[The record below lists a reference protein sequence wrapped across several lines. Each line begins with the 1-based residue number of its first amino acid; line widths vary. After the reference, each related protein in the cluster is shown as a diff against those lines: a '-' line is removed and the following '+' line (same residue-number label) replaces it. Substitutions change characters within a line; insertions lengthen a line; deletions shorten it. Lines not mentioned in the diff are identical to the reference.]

1 MTAKL
6 PEISYPVP
14 SNKNGHAF
22 SSVEALL
29 SMLGGESSGLY
40 LVGSQGMW
48 HGGIHITDA
57 TIPWCALSTD
67 SEPEKEYCRELY
79 KGEQFIRCM
88 ADGEIVAWRVCRDY
102 ESAAIEWRG
111 EKLFASTSFVLVKHY
126 IQPADNAESGLT
138 FFTLYMNLAPW
149 AAYGQQGR
157 QADRKVAG
165 IQRYYTSAEDMQA
178 GREAGKL
185 NKDTLVTL
193 SDAIV
198 TRSRDRRQFTEVTIT
213 RETKNAAGE
222 TLAAGTKVWTVSDR
236 GSLRAIKSAPVP
248 SWWAKCTPAYTTQ
261 PEGVVNCTSRTD
273 WGYYLSREDVLHNKK
288 AGRLTAGFPLSYE
301 PGNTAQQVIRPGRSP
316 GDAARTF
323 SLVTLGRDKD
333 TLKKGD
339 RVWVVSDGDSLTPV
353 APAASGSEPV
363 FNDVYV
369 PPVPVTVSAGDNLG
383 HMGFYQLPE
392 ENGKRS
398 RYQVHI
404 ECLSMDD
411 MEKFITNPGKAGEDA
426 PVYLTWQTDAPL
438 FDKGEQGMVAGER
451 KTRAS
456 GVLTLANVPGV
467 DAGGNTLTSNQDAA
481 YYQICPEDGWLPAA
495 SVKKVSQYALDELGF
510 VTLNKAPA
518 SFDLIDGVKR
528 PDNVVKGILAQ
539 LYKAAQEE
547 KRITH
552 ALNKYNY
559 QRLLEMTDSNEDG
572 HYSEQEYLQAIHNVS
587 YRDRL
592 YRIIAKH
599 ASEWYYGKDDPLWKN
614 YLDPLTRDAPLW
626 KTYLEAFLDKMTWMK
641 AVSEKG
647 VALGPEPWHMHP
659 IVFLDAISN
668 NQKLIIFPLKVKP
681 KNDINGVWKNYYWA
695 ASLSDSNASQAIF
708 GRNRSG
714 GDRKHAARD
723 LYTEPSTEIVAVC
736 DGVVKSITAYYMG
749 TSQITI
755 EHKTND
761 NRRFFAR
768 YGEVDPDS
776 ITVKVGDK
784 VCQGHIIA
792 KTGLMISP
800 ETNKHPNII
809 PGQTVYMLHFE
820 YYPGDESEPPP
831 NNMSGTPYRRRSD
844 LRDPL
849 EILLEGYEN
858 TFSENANRIDINQL
872 QVSDKGKGF
881 IKGWESFKSKPY
893 NDSEGYCTIGYGHL
907 IARCKCEDIDLPD
920 EFKDGITPARADE
933 LFEERLPTYVNELK
947 RSVTVNLYQHE
958 FDALVSLLF
967 NIGSL
972 RKAPLLKSKLN
983 SGDYAGAADEFLD
996 ITNGDTAGLKIRR
1009 RKEWNL
1015 FNNNVYD
1022 SSH

>member
-6 PEISYPVP
+6 PKISYPVP

-67 SEPEKEYCRELY
+67 SESEKEYCRELY

-111 EKLFASTSFVLVKHY
+111 EKLFATTSFVLVKHY

-236 GSLRAIKSAPVP
+236 GSLRAVKSAPVP

-438 FDKGEQGMVAGER
+438 FDKGEQGMVAGNR

-456 GVLTLANVPGV
+456 GILTLAKIPGV

-481 YYQICPEDGWLPAA
+481 YYQIRPEGGWLPAA

-518 SFDLIDGVKR
+518 SF
-528 PDNVVKGILAQ
+528 
-539 LYKAAQEE
+539 
-547 KRITH
+547 
-552 ALNKYNY
+552 
-559 QRLLEMTDSNEDG
+559 
-572 HYSEQEYLQAIHNVS
+572 
-587 YRDRL
+587 
-592 YRIIAKH
+592 
-599 ASEWYYGKDDPLWKN
+599 
-614 YLDPLTRDAPLW
+614 
-626 KTYLEAFLDKMTWMK
+626 
-641 AVSEKG
+641 
-647 VALGPEPWHMHP
+647 
-659 IVFLDAISN
+659 
-668 NQKLIIFPLKVKP
+668 
-681 KNDINGVWKNYYWA
+681 
-695 ASLSDSNASQAIF
+695 
-708 GRNRSG
+708 
-714 GDRKHAARD
+714 
-723 LYTEPSTEIVAVC
+723 
-736 DGVVKSITAYYMG
+736 
-749 TSQITI
+749 
-755 EHKTND
+755 
-761 NRRFFAR
+761 
-768 YGEVDPDS
+768 
-776 ITVKVGDK
+776 
-784 VCQGHIIA
+784 
-792 KTGLMISP
+792 
-800 ETNKHPNII
+800 
-809 PGQTVYMLHFE
+809 
-820 YYPGDESEPPP
+820 
-831 NNMSGTPYRRRSD
+831 
-844 LRDPL
+844 
-849 EILLEGYEN
+849 
-858 TFSENANRIDINQL
+858 
-872 QVSDKGKGF
+872 
-881 IKGWESFKSKPY
+881 
-893 NDSEGYCTIGYGHL
+893 
-907 IARCKCEDIDLPD
+907 
-920 EFKDGITPARADE
+920 
-933 LFEERLPTYVNELK
+933 
-947 RSVTVNLYQHE
+947 
-958 FDALVSLLF
+958 
-967 NIGSL
+967 
-972 RKAPLLKSKLN
+972 
-983 SGDYAGAADEFLD
+983 
-996 ITNGDTAGLKIRR
+996 
-1009 RKEWNL
+1009 
-1015 FNNNVYD
+1015 
-1022 SSH
+1022 

>member
-6 PEISYPVP
+6 PKISYPVP

-222 TLAAGTKVWTVSDR
+222 TLAAGTKVWMVSDR
-236 GSLRAIKSAPVP
+236 GSLRAVKSAPVP

-301 PGNTAQQVIRPGRSP
+301 PGNTAQQVIRPGRTP

-353 APAASGSEPV
+353 ALAASGSEPV

-369 PPVPVTVSAGDNLG
+369 PPVHVTVSAGDNLG

-456 GVLTLANVPGV
+456 GVLTLAKVPGV

-481 YYQICPEDGWLPAA
+481 YYQIRPEGGWLPAA
-495 SVKKVSQYALDELGF
+495 SVKKVSQYALGELGF

-539 LYKAAQEE
+539 LYKAAKEE

-659 IVFLDAISN
+659 IMFLNSIKKRKS
-668 NQKLIIFPLKVKP
+668 KITREMLRKI
-681 KNDINGVWKNYYWA
+681 W
-695 ASLSDSNASQAIF
+695 SDSRNVSDSVLDVVAEEFSNKFEVCNINTKNRLYHFFAQIYQEVGPTFNLNEGFNYRPQVLIDKFAYYRNHPQDAQTDGYIPGKQAANKQSIANRAYGGREGNDDIASGDGWRYR
-708 GRNRSG
+708 GRGMKQLTFKNNYRSFTNYHERVWG
-714 GDRKHAARD
+714 ERVDFESKPDLLVETVYAARSA
-723 LYTEPSTEIVAVC
+723 LYFWDQNNLFDRADKGIS
-736 DGVVKSITAYYMG
+736 
-749 TSQITI
+749 
-755 EHKTND
+755 
-761 NRRFFAR
+761 R
-768 YGEVDPDS
+768 EVSDS
-776 ITVKVGDK
+776 ITRIVNRYDN
-784 VCQGHIIA
+784 HYEDRYNNLIRF
-792 KTGLMISP
+792 
-800 ETNKHPNII
+800 
-809 PGQTVYMLHFE
+809 LHEGIF
-820 YYPGDESEPPP
+820 DE
-831 NNMSGTPYRRRSD
+831 
-844 LRDPL
+844 
-849 EILLEGYEN
+849 I
-858 TFSENANRIDINQL
+858 F
-872 QVSDKGKGF
+872 
-881 IKGWESFKSKPY
+881 
-893 NDSEGYCTIGYGHL
+893 
-907 IARCKCEDIDLPD
+907 
-920 EFKDGITPARADE
+920 
-933 LFEERLPTYVNELK
+933 
-947 RSVTVNLYQHE
+947 
-958 FDALVSLLF
+958 
-967 NIGSL
+967 
-972 RKAPLLKSKLN
+972 
-983 SGDYAGAADEFLD
+983 
-996 ITNGDTAGLKIRR
+996 
-1009 RKEWNL
+1009 
-1015 FNNNVYD
+1015 
-1022 SSH
+1022 